1 MTAGGAMSKV
11 IALTGVAT
19 HGITMTKADVVYE
32 HSHRKYVSIEYRTL
46 VARWK
51 AKEIT
56 GKAQVNA
63 SPRHAADDVCIA
75 LRRLSRVVWPASALA
90 PAVMSVPGSG
100 HYGRAT
106 AVTGWTPLK
115 RNITR
120 TAMEAIIMERR

>member
-1 MTAGGAMSKV
+1 M
-11 IALTGVAT
+11 
-19 HGITMTKADVVYE
+19 
-32 HSHRKYVSIEYRTL
+32 
-46 VARWK
+46 
-51 AKEIT
+51 
-56 GKAQVNA
+56 NA

-100 HYGRAT
+100 HDGRAT